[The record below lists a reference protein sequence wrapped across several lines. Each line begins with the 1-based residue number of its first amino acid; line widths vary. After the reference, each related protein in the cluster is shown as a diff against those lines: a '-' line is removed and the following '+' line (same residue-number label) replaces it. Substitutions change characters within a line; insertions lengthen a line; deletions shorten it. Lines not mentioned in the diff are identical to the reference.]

1 MGTFR
6 LKRKTYSDDQQRE
19 KKSGWG
25 KKLAIGAGLA
35 AAGFMGAKSGMLG
48 AGAQKWAGSTY
59 ARAGK
64 LIGNQG
70 MIKSGAASY
79 GQGAAKQASAAAV
92 TKGGSAFSAEQM
104 TNFANKKSGQFEGI
118 LNKVRPDEATAAVR
132 KSSWAVK

>member
-6 LKRKTYSDDQQRE
+6 LKRKTYSNQSDE

-25 KKLAIGAGLA
+25 KKLAIGAGIA

-48 AGAQKWAGSTY
+48 AGAQKWAGGAY

-64 LIGNQG
+64 AIGSQG

-79 GQGAAKQASAAAV
+79 GQGAAKQIAERNAARLAADGSKTVSKV
-92 TKGGSAFSAEQM
+92 TEQVTNARAQKLSDAFI
-104 TNFANKKSGQFEGI
+104 NKLG
-118 LNKVRPDEATAAVR
+118 
-132 KSSWAVK
+132 